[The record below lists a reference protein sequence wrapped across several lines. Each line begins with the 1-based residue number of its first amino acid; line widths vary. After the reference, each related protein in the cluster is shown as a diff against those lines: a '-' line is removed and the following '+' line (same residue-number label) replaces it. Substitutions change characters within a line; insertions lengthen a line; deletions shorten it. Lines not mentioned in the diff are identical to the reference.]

1 MFLLL
6 VISITGD
13 DISKN
18 TIDDAIVDACLEWE
32 EKGGTHSD
40 YWHFLNCQPKL
51 KYGDDDVDMNTYQT
65 PDNYN
70 IDEAVEAITTGDGY
84 IILRNAVSK
93 EDVEKLRERVMYYTN
108 PNKKGTQQL
117 IKNPTQDE
125 KHNNFKGMIWG
136 LIKKGRI
143 FEKLVLHPTVLEIT
157 RKLLGEN
164 AGVSSL
170 SANTVLPGTPGQTPH
185 LDYPYYRSFYPTEK
199 KYKEPMMAPLMAIQF
214 VTLLTDFNTDNG
226 GTAMRPNSHKNPVYP
241 DDKEEFFKNAVQV
254 IGKAGDIAVFAGSL
268 QHCAMPNKSNMFR
281 SGVLL
286 HMSPSYIRPFENI
299 PDSVDEKFKARASDE
314 LKKVLGLDNPY
325 PKIKA

>member
-1 MFLLL
+1 MILLIVL
-6 VISITGD
+6 ATAGD

-18 TIDDAIVDACLEWE
+18 TIDDSIKEACLEWE
-32 EKGGTHSD
+32 QKGEAHSD
-40 YWHFLNCQPKL
+40 YWHFLNCHPKIVH
-51 KYGDDDVDMNTYQT
+51 DDKDVDMETYNT
-65 PDNYN
+65 PDNY
-70 IDEAVEAITTGDGY
+70 DLEEVVKAVTTGDGY

-93 EDVEKLRERVMYYTN
+93 EDVEKLRERVMYYTA
-108 PNKKGTQQL
+108 PTKKGTNL
-117 IKNPTQDE
+117 IENPTQDE

-143 FEKLVLHPTVLEIT
+143 FEKLVLHPAVLEVT

-199 KYKEPMMAPLMAIQF
+199 KYNEPMMAPLMALQF

-241 DDKEEFFKNAVQV
+241 DDQEEFFKNSVQV
-254 IGKAGDIAVFAGSL
+254 IGKAGDIAIFAGSL
-268 QHCAMPNKSNMFR
+268 QHCAMPNRSKMFR

-299 PDSVDEKFKARASDE
+299 PDSVDETFKKRASPE
-314 LKKVLGLDNPY
+314 LRKVLGLDNAY